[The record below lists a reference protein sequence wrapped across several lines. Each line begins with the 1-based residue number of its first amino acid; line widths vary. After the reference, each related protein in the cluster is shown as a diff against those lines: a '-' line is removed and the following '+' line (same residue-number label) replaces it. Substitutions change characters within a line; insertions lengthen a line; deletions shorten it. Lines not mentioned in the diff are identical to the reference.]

1 MITKTERVDLKL
13 KSCKISANNE
23 LLDENE
29 EVVDLLQALK
39 ELYGIEEFDLAT
51 NSVKKSMLEVEGIP
65 S

>member
-13 KSCKISANNE
+13 KGCKISANNE

-39 ELYGIEEFDLAT
+39 ELYGAEEFDLAT
-51 NSVKKSMLEVEGIP
+51 NSVKKSTLEVGGIP